1 MRLLASNQKRLTHPI
16 GGFFIGRIFPN
27 CHALTSVEMAKE
39 ENHMTELIPLWIAV
53 VLLVYYFTSSSKSLY
68 EGTPVNIN
76 ELTEWRQRLGIT
88 EFAAAELLGISL
100 KDYERLE
107 NFKNP
112 IDKITQLACLACEL
126 AYIAADQ
133 YVKTHPVISH
143 NLTHKN
149 QVEAL
154 GRRYIRD
161 GIINGRNPVSN
172 ELSILIPPKS
182 LIHYE
187 DKRS

>member
-1 MRLLASNQKRLTHPI
+1 
-16 GGFFIGRIFPN
+16 
-27 CHALTSVEMAKE
+27 
-39 ENHMTELIPLWIAV
+39 MTI
-53 VLLVYYFTSSSKSLY
+53 Y
-68 EGTPVNIN
+68 EFR
-76 ELTEWRQRLGIT
+76 EWRFRLGLTT
-88 EFAAAELLGISL
+88 EASAELLGVS
-100 KDYERLE
+100 KDTVLGWELG
-107 NFKNP
+107 KHP
-112 IDKITQLACLACEL
+112 ITKQTHLATLACEL

-133 YVKTHPVISH
+133 YIKIHPVISH

>member
-1 MRLLASNQKRLTHPI
+1 
-16 GGFFIGRIFPN
+16 
-27 CHALTSVEMAKE
+27 
-39 ENHMTELIPLWIAV
+39 MTELIPLCIAIA
-53 VLLVYYFTSSSKSLY
+53 LLVYYNPISIKPLY
-68 EGTPVNIN
+68 QSTPVNIN
-76 ELTEWRQRLGIT
+76 ELTEWRHRLGLAEIT
-88 EFAAAELLGISL
+88 AADLLGISL

-107 NFKNP
+107 NCKNP
-112 IDKITQLACLACEL
+112 IDRITQLACLACEL

-133 YVKTHPVISH
+133 YVKAHPVISH